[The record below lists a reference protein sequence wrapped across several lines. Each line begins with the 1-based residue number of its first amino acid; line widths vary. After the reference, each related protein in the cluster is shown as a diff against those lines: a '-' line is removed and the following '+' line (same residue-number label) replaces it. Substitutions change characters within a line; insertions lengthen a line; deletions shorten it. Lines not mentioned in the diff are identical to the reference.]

1 MKNYTSKINQ
11 IISQID
17 EVHREVIAQKPF
29 YDDENHEEALDELTS
44 AAAALE
50 DLCGIFERDEAYQDA
65 KNQMN
70 LNL

>member
-1 MKNYTSKINQ
+1 MKKYTNQINQ

-29 YDDENHEEALDELTS
+29 YDDENHEEALDELTY
-44 AAAALE
+44 AAATLE
-50 DLCGIFERDEAYQDA
+50 GLSYIFERDEAYQDA

>member
-1 MKNYTSKINQ
+1 MKSYITKINQ

-17 EVHREVIAQKPF
+17 EIHREVIAQKPF
-29 YDDENHEEALDELTS
+29 YDEENHEEALDELTS
-44 AAAALE
+44 AASTLE
-50 DLCGIFERDEAYQDA
+50 DLCYIFERDEAYQDA

>member
-1 MKNYTSKINQ
+1 MKSYITNINQ

-17 EVHREVIAQKPF
+17 EIHREVIVQKPF
-29 YDDENHEEALDELTS
+29 YDEENHELALDELTS
-44 AAAALE
+44 AASTLE
-50 DLCGIFERDEAYQDA
+50 DLCHIFERDEAYQDA

>member
-1 MKNYTSKINQ
+1 MKSYITKINQ

-17 EVHREVIAQKPF
+17 EIHREVIAQKPF
-29 YDDENHEEALDELTS
+29 YDEENHEEALDELTS
-44 AAAALE
+44 AAIELE
-50 DLCGIFERDEAYQDA
+50 DLCDIFGRDKEHQDA

>member
-1 MKNYTSKINQ
+1 MKSYITKINQ

-17 EVHREVIAQKPF
+17 EIHREVIVQKPF
-29 YDDENHEEALDELTS
+29 YDDENREEALDELTS
-44 AAAALE
+44 AASTLE
-50 DLCGIFERDEAYQDA
+50 DLCYIFERNEADQDA

>member
-1 MKNYTSKINQ
+1 MKSYITKINQ

-17 EVHREVIAQKPF
+17 EIHREVIAQKPF
-29 YDDENHEEALDELTS
+29 CDEENHEAALDELTS
-44 AAAALE
+44 AASDLE
-50 DLCGIFERDEAYQDA
+50 DLCYIFERDEAYQDA